1 MSEVYVW
8 HNPESNEVWVTDGKN
23 KVKVEPLVLEG
34 MRMLHD
40 KERKRF
46 EREIDRLR
54 SSNRRLRMLLA
65 DIQPATEPEAEND
78 SSD

>member
-8 HNPESNEVWVTDGKN
+8 HYPESNEVWVTDGRE
-23 KVKVEPLVLEG
+23 KVKVEPLVLDG

-40 KERKRF
+40 KERRRL
-46 EREIDRLR
+46 EREIDSLR
-54 SSNRRLRMLLA
+54 SSNRRLLMLLA

-78 SSD
+78 SND